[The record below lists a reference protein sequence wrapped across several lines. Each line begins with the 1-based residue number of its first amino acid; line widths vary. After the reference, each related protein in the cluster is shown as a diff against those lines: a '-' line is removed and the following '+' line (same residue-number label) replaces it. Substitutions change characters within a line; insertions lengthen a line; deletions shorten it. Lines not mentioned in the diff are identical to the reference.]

1 VDFARQVTFVP
12 IMHKLLLIFGLA
24 LALTACNTNTTN
36 PGGHSLEETQA
47 KQRENEQKRAAEA
60 SQPKPAQ
67 PANLNLNGGELY
79 AQNCAICHKDGANG
93 APPLAGIMNRRE
105 LPSGSPAT
113 DASLRNTIKM
123 GRANMPAF
131 SNVLTDEQINAI
143 VAYVRTL

>member
-1 VDFARQVTFVP
+1 MRKVILMLGFT
-12 IMHKLLLIFGLA
+12 

-36 PGGHSLEETQA
+36 PGHHSLEETQA
-47 KQRENEQKRAAEA
+47 KQRENEQKRAAQA
-60 SQPKPAQ
+60 SQPQ
-67 PANLNLNGGELY
+67 PVQPVNVNLNGGELF

-93 APPLAGIMNRRE
+93 APPLAGILNRRE
-105 LPSGSPAT
+105 LPSGAPAT

-143 VAYVRTL
+143 VAYVHTL